1 MKRMQKN
8 IVFSLFLFFS
18 AAKIFSQVPSFTEK
32 IRIPLWAE
40 IDVYPGLEGSADYEG
55 YEYPVE
61 EIKKTA
67 RFLLSGMVYGW
78 NFVYVPYDKARGV
91 EEYFEITEIHSA
103 SDSVNKIIYTSPWID
118 DTLLK
123 CWCEYTRSKVEI
135 ENYKS
140 WASIVHPLIRGKG
153 YGNIELGFDGIKEA
167 AKDSLKSALREYFRG
182 KLKNKP
188 KEISGSVLIK
198 NEPLL
203 GIDSGRYT
211 INLDFFLEYDKIVEY
226 TVY

>member
-1 MKRMQKN
+1 MKRIVKKN
-8 IVFSLFLFFS
+8 IPFLFLFFT
-18 AAKIFSQVPSFTEK
+18 AVNVFSQVPSFTEK

-55 YEYPVE
+55 YEYPVK

-67 RFLLSGMVYGW
+67 QFLLNGMVYGW
-78 NFVYVPYDKARGV
+78 DFVYVPSDKARGV
-91 EEYFEITEIHSA
+91 EEYFEITEIHSVG
-103 SDSVNKIIYTSPWID
+103 DSFNKISYSSPWID

-123 CWCEYTRSKVEI
+123 CWCEYNRTKVEI
-135 ENYKS
+135 DNYKS
-140 WASIVHPLIRGKG
+140 WSSIIHPLIRGKG
-153 YGNIELGFDGIKEA
+153 YGSIELGFDGIREA
-167 AKDSLKSALREYFRG
+167 AKDSLKNAVREYFRG
-182 KLKNKP
+182 KVKNKP

-211 INLDFFLEYDKIVEY
+211 INLDFFLEYDKIIEY